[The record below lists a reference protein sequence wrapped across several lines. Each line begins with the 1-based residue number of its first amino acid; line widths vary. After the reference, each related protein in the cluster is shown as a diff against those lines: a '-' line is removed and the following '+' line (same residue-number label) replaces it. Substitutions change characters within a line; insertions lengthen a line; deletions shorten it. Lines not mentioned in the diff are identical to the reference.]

1 MTSTL
6 PAVAVARTLAVRDNP
21 GSGSV
26 GVPFF
31 AAFWVVL
38 VLGFLIHWWA
48 DRRRHGA
55 RPHRTAELLLVWVVV
70 LGGLWT
76 ILAGLGLIDGDAH
89 RDAISG
95 GYTPSMYEWE
105 VGWADI
111 AMGALGMACAREAL
125 RGQWMTA
132 AVTVLA
138 ISFGGDAIGH
148 IMAWTAHGDTAAVNV
163 WAIPADILQAGLA
176 VLLLITY
183 RRLHGSE
190 PSPPRKPASA
200 RAAPPRDQTV
210 TKSSQQG

>member
-1 MTSTL
+1 MTSTS
-6 PAVAVARTLAVRDNP
+6 PAAAVARIPAVRDSP
-21 GSGSV
+21 GGGAV
-26 GVPFF
+26 GVSFF
-31 AAFWVVL
+31 AAFWVIL
-38 VLGFLIHWWA
+38 VLGFLIHWRA
-48 DRRRHGA
+48 DRHRHGA
-55 RPHRTAELLLVWVVV
+55 RPHRAVELLLLWVVV

-111 AMGALGMACAREAL
+111 AIGALGIACARKAL

-148 IMAWTAHGDTAAVNV
+148 IMAWSAHGDTAALNV
-163 WAIPADILQAGLA
+163 WAIPADVLQAGLA
-176 VLLLITY
+176 VLLLNSY
-183 RRLHGSE
+183 RRLQGSA
-190 PSPPRKPASA
+190 PSPPREPAST
-200 RAAPPRDQTV
+200 RAANPP
-210 TKSSQQG
+210 

>member
-1 MTSTL
+1 MTPTL
-6 PAVAVARTLAVRDNP
+6 PAVAVARTLAVR
-21 GSGSV
+21 GSSGNGAV
-26 GVPFF
+26 GVSFF

-38 VLGFLIHWWA
+38 LLGFLIHWWA

-76 ILAGLGLIDGDAH
+76 ILAGLGLIDGDAY

-111 AMGALGMACAREAL
+111 AMGTLGVACAREVL

-148 IMAWTAHGDTAAVNV
+148 IMAWTAHGDTAAQNV
-163 WAIPADILQAGLA
+163 WAIPADILQAGLGV
-176 VLLLITY
+176 VLLIIY
-183 RRLHGSE
+183 RRLHGPA
-190 PSPPRKPASA
+190 PSPPREPASA
-200 RAAPPRDQTV
+200 RTANPL
-210 TKSSQQG
+210 